1 MEAPARWSLDHENG
15 TELGFCCLNAVSRD
29 FGRLGLWVLHHG
41 TFESASLDSSF
52 LAQAQLGYKDQ
63 RYGHSFW
70 ISNKTEVPFTYF
82 QGLGGQY
89 ICMIPS
95 KNMVVVRTG
104 NGIVFDES
112 LIFKDVKLYVSEAV
126 RLFNK

>member
-1 MEAPARWSLDHENG
+1 
-15 TELGFCCLNAVSRD
+15 
-29 FGRLGLWVLHHG
+29 
-41 TFESASLDSSF
+41 
-52 LAQAQLGYKDQ
+52 
-63 RYGHSFW
+63 
-70 ISNKTEVPFTYF
+70 
-82 QGLGGQY
+82 
-89 ICMIPS
+89 MIPS